1 MKNIV
6 PVVKNES
13 YKMNIDSMGN
23 EGEGIGKVDN
33 FTVFVKDALAG
44 ETVQV
49 KITKVNKNFAFG
61 KLEKIY
67 VESQNRVKPV
77 CSIYSRCGGCNL
89 QHLNYESQLLY
100 KKNKVKD
107 CIERIGKIDINSIK
121 ICDTI
126 KMENPYRYRNKVQL
140 PVGIENGKSIIGF
153 FSSRSHNI
161 IPMEKCYIQDE
172 VGDKVA
178 KLIRQWI
185 DKYNIPVYNEKTG
198 SGLIRHII
206 VRKAFKTKDVMV
218 VVVANGN
225 KLIYSDELVD
235 LLTQNISEIKSII
248 QNVNN
253 KKTNVILGKKCI
265 TLWGKDEIADN
276 IGRFKF
282 NISPLSFFQVNPVQ
296 MEILYKKVL
305 EYAQL
310 TGNETVFD
318 AYCGTGTISLFLS
331 EKAKKVYGVEIIE
344 DAIEN
349 AKINAAQNHVDNA
362 EFIVGKSE
370 CVIPELINKGVKADV
385 VVVDPPRK
393 GCDEELLKAISDMAC
408 DRIIYVSCNPA
419 TLARDIGILDNLGYE
434 TCEVQPVDMFP
445 MTAHV
450 ETVILMTYC
459 GFGAK
464 NGQKLD

>member
-6 PVVKNES
+6 PVIKNES
-13 YKMNIDSMGN
+13 YKMNIDSIGN
-23 EGEGIGKVDN
+23 EGEGIGKIDN
-33 FTVFVKDALAG
+33 FTVFVKDALEG

-67 VESQNRVKPV
+67 SEAPNRVNPI

-100 KKNKVKD
+100 KKSKVVD
-107 CIERIGKIDINSIK
+107 CIERIGKIDTEDTK
-121 ICDTI
+121 IYDTI
-126 KMENPYRYRNKVQL
+126 GMENPYRYRNKVQL
-140 PVGIENGKSIIGF
+140 PVGAENGKSIIGF

-161 IPMEKCYIQDE
+161 IPMEKCYIQQE
-172 VGDKVA
+172 VGDQVA

-185 DKYNIPVYNEKTG
+185 DKYNVPVYDEKTG
-198 SGLIRHII
+198 GGLIRHII

-218 VVVANGN
+218 VVVTNGS
-225 KLIYSDELVD
+225 KFIYKDELVHI
-235 LLTQNISEIKSII
+235 LTENVEGIKSII
-248 QNVNN
+248 QNVND

-265 TLWGKDEIADN
+265 TLWGEDEIADN
-276 IGRFKF
+276 IGKFKF
-282 NISPLSFFQVNPVQ
+282 NISPMSFFQVNPIQ

-370 CVIPELINKGVKADV
+370 CVIPELIKKGVKADV

-393 GCDEELLKAISDMAC
+393 GCDKELLEAIANMKC

-419 TLARDIGILDNLGYE
+419 TLARDVGILDNLGYK

-450 ETVILMTYC
+450 ETIVLIQR
-459 GFGAK
+459 K
-464 NGQKLD
+464 II